1 MAFEFNNEKALDVLI
16 WWIEGSDG
24 SMAYEEEQKVKEVL
38 SDMSYS
44 KDIYYQDT
52 LMYIGSLPTEKL
64 SDLVDDAIAYGKKN
78 FSGHDK
84 QKAVALLYAIA
95 QSDGDLTEREQEKMD
110 RIKNEF
116 DVKELGYFSEE
127 E

>member
-1 MAFEFNNEKALDVLI
+1 MGFEFNNEKALDVLI
-16 WWIEGSDG
+16 WWVEGSDG
-24 SMAYEEEQKVKEVL
+24 SIEYEEEQKVKEVL
-38 SDMSYS
+38 SDMNYS

-64 SDLVDDAIAYGKKN
+64 DDLVEDAISYANQNYSK
-78 FSGHDK
+78 HDK
-84 QKAVALLYAIA
+84 QKTVSLLHAIA
-95 QSDGDLTEREQEKMD
+95 KSNDNIKEGEREKID

-116 DVKELGYFSEE
+116 GVKELGYFEE